1 MEERKPPP
9 PPSTTSAPKSSQRN
23 ETTTTSKPNYQCY
36 LLLEN
41 PKKSNN
47 LGPILRCAAAY
58 AVDQVIFVGYEK
70 CSTDGSHGAAKHV
83 SIVAFPTFDQAVQ
96 YLRKKCDCTSFVGL
110 LGGYCHEEEEAVAGL
125 ELSTDLVV
133 PMPLKQASEKTQF
146 SQQKITSWSIQKR
159 SFQKGNNCFILS
171 KNWRGLPKNHAIH
184 CDSFVH
190 IPQISVLPKDDD
202 IQIEMAP
209 FQFLDVPSCL
219 SIALHHFTAWAR
231 FQERNFEGQK
241 FQVVRKQH
249 HRILKSNSNDEDE
262 SLSICKK
269 ARIEAEQK
277 QQQEE
282 CMEMDTY
289 TGGLFDSTT
298 NSSDY

>member
-110 LGGYCHEEEEAVAGL
+110 LGGYCHEEEEAVA
-125 ELSTDLVV
+125 
-133 PMPLKQASEKTQF
+133 
-146 SQQKITSWSIQKR
+146 
-159 SFQKGNNCFILS
+159 
-171 KNWRGLPKNHAIH
+171 
-184 CDSFVH
+184 
-190 IPQISVLPKDDD
+190 
-202 IQIEMAP
+202 
-209 FQFLDVPSCL
+209 
-219 SIALHHFTAWAR
+219 
-231 FQERNFEGQK
+231 
-241 FQVVRKQH
+241 
-249 HRILKSNSNDEDE
+249 
-262 SLSICKK
+262 
-269 ARIEAEQK
+269 
-277 QQQEE
+277 
-282 CMEMDTY
+282 
-289 TGGLFDSTT
+289 
-298 NSSDY
+298 